1 MGRITASFDDDGF
14 SLLEMVVVVA
24 VIAVLSVTATFSIT
38 DRSRGEGDV
47 IRFAAAYDRLRDAA
61 ILGAAPQGMF
71 LVPEG
76 WQVLLPP
83 APGAP
88 EDGWQ
93 PIGREQKFRGEARF
107 EGPDGPILP
116 RELPRAPRPDITF
129 LPDGQVTPFEVTF
142 IGNETLSR
150 CRSAG
155 LLGLDCEK
163 T

>member
-1 MGRITASFDDDGF
+1 MGRITTDPEAGF
-14 SLLEMVVVVA
+14 TLLEMVVVVA

-61 ILGAAPQGMF
+61 ILSATPQGII
-71 LVPEG
+71 LVPGG
-76 WQVLLPP
+76 WQVLVPP
-83 APGAP
+83 APGAA
-88 EDGWQ
+88 ENGWQ
-93 PIGREQKFRGEARF
+93 LLGREQKFRGEARF
-107 EGPDGPILP
+107 EGPDGALLP

-129 LPDGQVTPFEVTF
+129 LPDGQVSRFEVIF
-142 IGNETLSR
+142 IGNDTLNR

-155 LLGLDCEK
+155 LLGLECEA

>member
-1 MGRITASFDDDGF
+1 MGRITTQPDSGF
-14 SLLEMVVVVA
+14 TLLEMVVVVA

-61 ILGAAPQGMF
+61 ILGAAPQGII
-71 LVPEG
+71 LVPGG
-76 WQVLLPP
+76 WQVLVPP
-83 APGAP
+83 APGAA

-93 PIGREQKFRGEARF
+93 PLGKEQKFRGEARF
-107 EGPDGPILP
+107 EGPDGAILP
-116 RELPRAPRPDITF
+116 RELPRAPSPDITF
-129 LPDGQVTPFEVTF
+129 LPDGQVSPFEATF

-155 LLGLDCEK
+155 LLGLDCDA